1 MGFAPLIPIIAT
13 GLGGIAQ
20 ISGGISANNQARAE
34 AAQYDQNAKSA
45 LTAADQSES
54 LRRQDLISTLSSI
67 DAVRTARG
75 LDVASPT
82 GQVIAQNRTARAEQ
96 GIDTENLNYRT
107 QAQSYKTQAGI
118 SRSQGSAA
126 LLGGFLKGGASL
138 FSAGS
143 DAYNYGKK
151 T

>member
-1 MGFAPLIPIIAT
+1 MGFMAIAAT
-13 GLGGIAQ
+13 ALSGIAE
-20 ISGGISANNQARAE
+20 ISGGISANSQARAE
-34 AAQYDQNAKSA
+34 AAQYDQNAKAA

-67 DAVRTARG
+67 DAVRASRG

-82 GQVIAQNRTARAEQ
+82 GQVVAQNRTTRAEQ

-107 QAQSYKTQAGI
+107 QSQAYKTKAGI
-118 SRSQGSAA
+118 ARSEGSAA
-126 LLGGFLKGGASL
+126 LLGGFLKGGAKL

-143 DAYNYGKK
+143 DAYKYGGG
-151 T
+151 